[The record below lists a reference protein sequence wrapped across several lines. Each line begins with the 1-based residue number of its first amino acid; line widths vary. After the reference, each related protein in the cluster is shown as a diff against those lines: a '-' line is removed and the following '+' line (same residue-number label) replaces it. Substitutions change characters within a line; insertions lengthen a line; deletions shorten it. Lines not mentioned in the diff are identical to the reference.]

1 MRKFFR
7 ISLLVIFLAAILATF
22 GYLYN
27 KSRKKTVVYEL
38 KSPTISNIIKKT
50 VATGSVVPRKEILI
64 KPQVSGIIEEIF
76 IEAGNSVNKGDL
88 IAKIRIIPD
97 MVNLNNAESRLKRAQ
112 INLDD
117 AKMIYDRQKKIYEQ
131 GVIAESEFLQYRLSY
146 NTAVEELESAENNL
160 QLIREGVS
168 KKSGNVTNTLIRS
181 TIKGM
186 VLDVPVEVGNSVI
199 ESNNFNEGTTVASVA
214 DMGEMIFKGKVDE
227 TEVGKLKTGMP
238 LVLSIGAIDS
248 AKFDAKLEYIAPKG
262 KEENGAIQFEIRAA
276 VSLKDSVFIR
286 ANYSANADIVLERAD
301 SVLSI
306 EESLLKFD
314 HDSAFVEIETATPQ
328 TFEKKYIKT
337 GLSDGINIQVK
348 EGLTKESKIKGA
360 EKKEEKNNEKKKQEE
375 AKKS

>member
-7 ISLLVIFLAAILATF
+7 ISLLVLFLAAIVATF
-22 GYLYN
+22 GYLYS
-27 KSRKKTVVYEL
+27 KSRKKTIIYEL
-38 KSPTISNIIKKT
+38 KSPIVNNIIKKT
-50 VATGSVVPRKEILI
+50 VATGSVVPRKEIAI
-64 KPQVSGIIEEIF
+64 KPQVSGIIEELY
-76 IEAGNSVNKGDL
+76 IEAGNQVRKGDL

-112 INLDD
+112 INMED
-117 AKMIYDRQKKIYEQ
+117 ARTVYERQKKVYEQ
-131 GVIAESEFLQYRLSY
+131 GVIAEAEFQQYSLAY
-146 NTAVEELESAENNL
+146 NNALEETESAENNL

-168 KKSGNVTNTLIRS
+168 KNSGTVTNTLIRS
-181 TIKGM
+181 TINGM
-186 VLDVPVEVGNSVI
+186 ILDVPVEVGNSVI

-214 DMGEMIFKGKVDE
+214 NMGEMIFKGKVDE
-227 TEVGKLKTGMP
+227 TEVGKLKEGMP

-248 AKFDAKLEYIAPKG
+248 AKFNANLEYIAPKG

-276 VSLKDSVFIR
+276 VSLIDSVFIR

-314 HDSAFVEIETATPQ
+314 HDSAWVEIETATPQ
-328 TFEKKYIKT
+328 VFEKKYIKT
-337 GLSDGINIQVK
+337 GLSDGINIQIK
-348 EGLTKESKIKGA
+348 DGLTKESKIKGM
-360 EKKEEKNNEKKKQEE
+360 EKKEEAKKTEE

>member
-38 KSPTISNIIKKT
+38 KSPTVNNIIKKT

-76 IEAGNSVNKGDL
+76 IEAGNNVNKGDL

-112 INLDD
+112 LNLED
-117 AKMIYDRQKKIYEQ
+117 AKLVYDRQKKIYDQ
-131 GVIAESEFLQYRLSY
+131 GVIAESEFLQTRLSY
-146 NTAVEELESAENNL
+146 NNAVEELESAENNL

-168 KKSGNVTNTLIRS
+168 KKSGTVTNTLIRS

-227 TEVGKLKTGMP
+227 TEVGKLKAGMP

-248 AKFDAKLEYIAPKG
+248 AKFDAELEYIAPKG

-276 VSLKDSVFIR
+276 VSLKDSMFIR

-314 HDSAFVEIETATPQ
+314 HDSAYVEIETSTPKV
-328 TFEKKYIKT
+328 FEKKYIKT

-348 EGLTKESKIKGA
+348 EGLTKESKIKGD
-360 EKKEEKNNEKKKQEE
+360 EKKEEKKDKNKTAE
-375 AKKS
+375 ATKTS

>member
-7 ISLLVIFLAAILATF
+7 ISILVIFLAAILATF

-27 KSRKKTVVYEL
+27 KSRKKPVIYEL
-38 KSPTISNIIKKT
+38 KSPIVNNIVKKT
-50 VATGSVVPRKEILI
+50 VATGSVVPRKEIAI
-64 KPQVSGIIEEIF
+64 KPQVSGIIEELY
-76 IEAGNSVNKGDL
+76 IEAGNEVRKGDL

-112 INLDD
+112 ITMED
-117 AKMIYDRQKKIYEQ
+117 AKTVYDRQKKVFEQ
-131 GVIAESEFLQYRLSY
+131 GVIAEAEFQQFSLAY
-146 NTAVEELESAENNL
+146 NNALEETESAENNL

-168 KKSGNVTNTLIRS
+168 KKSGTVTNTLIRS
-181 TIKGM
+181 TINGM

-214 DMGEMIFKGKVDE
+214 NMGEMIFKGKVDE
-227 TEVGKLKTGMP
+227 TEVGKLKEGMP

-248 AKFDAKLEYIAPKG
+248 AKFDANLEYIAPKG

-314 HDSAFVEIETATPQ
+314 HDSAWVEIETTTPQ
-328 TFEKKYIKT
+328 VFEKKYIKT
-337 GLSDGINIQVK
+337 GISDGINIQVK
-348 EGLTKESKIKGA
+348 DGLSKESKVKGM
-360 EKKEEKNNEKKKQEE
+360 EKKEEVKKTEE
-375 AKKS
+375 VKKV

>member
-38 KSPTISNIIKKT
+38 KSPTINNIIKKT

-76 IEAGNSVNKGDL
+76 IEAGNTVNKGDL
-88 IAKIRIIPD
+88 IAKTRIIPD

-112 INLDD
+112 LNLED
-117 AKMIYDRQKKIYEQ
+117 AKLVYNRQKKIYDQ
-131 GVIAESEFLQYRLSY
+131 GVIAESEFLQTRLSY
-146 NTAVEELESAENNL
+146 NNAIEELESAENNL

-168 KKSGNVTNTLIRS
+168 KKSGTVTNTLIRS

-227 TEVGKLKTGMP
+227 TEVGKLKAGMP

-248 AKFDAKLEYIAPKG
+248 AKFDAELEYIAPKG

-276 VSLKDSVFIR
+276 VSLKDSMFIR

-314 HDSAFVEIETATPQ
+314 HDSAYVEIETTTPQ
-328 TFEKKYIKT
+328 VFEKKYIKT

-348 EGLTKESKIKGA
+348 EGLTKESKIKGD
-360 EKKEEKNNEKKKQEE
+360 EKKEEKKDKNKTAE
-375 AKKS
+375 ATKTS

>member
-38 KSPTISNIIKKT
+38 KSPTVNNIIKKT

-64 KPQVSGIIEEIF
+64 KPQVSGIIEEIY
-76 IEAGNSVNKGDL
+76 IEAGNDVNKGDL

-112 INLDD
+112 LNLED
-117 AKMIYDRQKKIYEQ
+117 AKLVYDRQKKIFEQ
-131 GVIAESEFLQYRLSY
+131 GVIAESEFLQTRLNY
-146 NTAVEELESAENNL
+146 NNAVEELETAENNL

-168 KKSGNVTNTLIRS
+168 KKSGTVTNTLIRS

-248 AKFDAKLEYIAPKG
+248 AKFDASLEYIAPKG

-276 VSLKDSVFIR
+276 VSLKDSMFIR
-286 ANYSANADIVLERAD
+286 ANYSANADIVLQRAD

-314 HDSAFVEIETATPQ
+314 HDSAYVEIETSTPQ
-328 TFEKKYIKT
+328 VFEKKYIKT
-337 GLSDGINIQVK
+337 GLSDGIIIQVK
-348 EGLTKESKIKGA
+348 DGLTKESKIKGDEKKV
-360 EKKEEKNNEKKKQEE
+360 EKKEEKKKEE
-375 AKKS
+375 PKKS

>member
-38 KSPTISNIIKKT
+38 KSPTVNNIIKKT

-76 IEAGNSVNKGDL
+76 IEAGNNVNKGDL

-112 INLDD
+112 LNLED
-117 AKMIYDRQKKIYEQ
+117 AKLVYNRQKKIYDQ
-131 GVIAESEFLQYRLSY
+131 GVIAESEFLQTRLSY
-146 NTAVEELESAENNL
+146 NNAIEELESAENNL

-168 KKSGNVTNTLIRS
+168 KKSGTVTNTLIRS

-227 TEVGKLKTGMP
+227 TEVGKLKAGMP

-248 AKFDAKLEYIAPKG
+248 AKFDAELEYIAPKG

-276 VSLKDSVFIR
+276 VSLKDSMFIR

-306 EESLLKFD
+306 EESLLRFD
-314 HDSAFVEIETATPQ
+314 HDSAYVEIETSIPQ
-328 TFEKKYIKT
+328 VFEKKYIKT

-348 EGLTKESKIKGA
+348 EGLTKESKIKGD
-360 EKKEEKNNEKKKQEE
+360 EKKEEKKDKNKTAE
-375 AKKS
+375 ATKTS